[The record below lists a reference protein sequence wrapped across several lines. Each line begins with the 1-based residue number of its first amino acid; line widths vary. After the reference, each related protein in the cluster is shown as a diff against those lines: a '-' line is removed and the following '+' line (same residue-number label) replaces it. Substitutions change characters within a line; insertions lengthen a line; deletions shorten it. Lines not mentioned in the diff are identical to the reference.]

1 MNYEDDKI
9 PSLELGE
16 TSIRYMNLYGINIVL
31 QRAIPMLVD
40 GLKPIHRRI
49 MWAMYR
55 TARGNS
61 LKVATITGET
71 LKFSPHSDLGT
82 RFIVAGLSQPFSNNV
97 PFLTAKGNCGTA
109 TSGDDVAAARYWEA
123 CISKFA
129 MDVFFDEFDGTVN
142 MRENYDGDLME
153 PITLP
158 AKFPTILLNG
168 SHGIGYTMSSDILPY
183 NLNEVA
189 DATIKLLKNP
199 NADVHLIPDSP
210 TGCDIIKRD
219 DQTFVMQ
226 SSFDIDTVNYII
238 TIKNTPFGEYLRD
251 IDKRLCEIQ
260 DSPNPIKE
268 IISADNESELAENKI
283 RYVIRC
289 KPCNLYQIVNQLFK
303 RVPGFR
309 VTLSTKN
316 TVVVDAQNHTRRYN
330 ERQIL
335 CAWIANR
342 LKEKRSYFLREL
354 VTKTTEYNML
364 EGKKFMLSPQNLT
377 KTIKVFRSCTKKDEI
392 IPSLVKAYDG
402 KVTTSQANYISGLYV
417 YQLTEGEY
425 QKTLELLKKISDEII
440 YLKSV
445 VNDPDKI
452 RDVIIEDIKA
462 IKSKYGNPRR
472 SKILNFKSGESVNIG
487 ICQILTDGSVL
498 FSETENPDHF
508 ASDVTPIDGN
518 EVCLIDQYG
527 KFIWVDV
534 SKLPHD
540 KPIALTA
547 IGKEQMGKCIAAI
560 SQSDRS
566 IIMLSNK
573 GRIKLMPVQK
583 IPSNQSRKPLIPLNA
598 DECLVSVLEVSG
610 TTDDLLMYTSNGY
623 GKRFSVSDLNS
634 VNSPDAQGQ
643 FLVKDDCDAAGIF
656 VINNKKPY
664 IYYVTQL
671 GRVRLNHS
679 KFLTAGKKFAGLK
692 PIIKLTP
699 QDDLIAVFC
708 VDKDQSVTLYHADG
722 RVSAVSADTLN
733 PVTMNTPPTKP
744 KHVPG
749 VKVIRAVLT

>member
-1 MNYEDDKI
+1 MNYEDNQI

-16 TSIRYMNLYGINIVL
+16 TSIHYMNLYGINIVL

-82 RFIVAGLSQPFSNNV
+82 RFIVAGLAQPFSNNV

-123 CISKFA
+123 AISKFA
-129 MDVFFDEFDGTVN
+129 LDVFFDEFDGNVN
-142 MRENYDGDLME
+142 MRDNYDGDLKE

-183 NLNEVA
+183 NINEVA

-199 NADVHLIPDSP
+199 DADVHLIPDSP

-219 DQTFVMQ
+219 NQTFVMQ
-226 SSFDIDTVNYII
+226 SSYDIDTVNYII

-251 IDKRLCEIQ
+251 IDKRLCEIM

-268 IISADNESELAENKI
+268 ILFADNESELAENKI
-283 RYVIRC
+283 RYVIHC
-289 KPCNLYQIVNQLFK
+289 KPCNLYHVVNQLFK
-303 RVPGFR
+303 RVAGFR
-309 VTLSTKN
+309 ITLSTKN
-316 TVVVDAQNHTRRYN
+316 TVVVDPQNRTCRYN

-342 LKEKRSYFLREL
+342 LKEKRSFFLRDL
-354 VTKTTEYNML
+354 VAKTTEYNML

-377 KTIKVFRSCTKKDEI
+377 KTIKVFRSCNKKDEI
-392 IPSLVKAYDG
+392 IPALVKAYDG

-425 QKTLELLKKISDEII
+425 KKTLEMLEKISKEIV

-452 RDVIIEDIKA
+452 RDVIIDDIKT

-472 SKILNFKSGESVNIG
+472 SKILNSKSGESVNIG

-498 FSETENPDHF
+498 FSETENPEHF
-508 ASDVTPIDGN
+508 ASDVTPINGN
-518 EVCLIDQYG
+518 AVCLIDQYG
-527 KFIWVDV
+527 KFLWVDPT
-534 SKLPHD
+534 KLPHD

-547 IGKEQMGKCIAAI
+547 IGKEVMGKCIACV
-560 SQSDRS
+560 SKSDRS
-566 IIMLSNK
+566 IVMLSNK
-573 GRIKLMPVQK
+573 GRIKLMPIEK

-598 DECLVSVLEVSG
+598 DEHLVSILEVTNTS
-610 TTDDLLMYTSNGY
+610 DDLLMYTSKGY

-643 FLVKDDCDAAGIF
+643 FIVKEECDAAGIF
-656 VINNKKPY
+656 TLNNNKPF

-679 KFLTAGKKFAGLK
+679 KFLISGKKFGGLK

-708 VDKDQSVTLYHADG
+708 VDNNQNVTLYHADG
-722 RVSAVSADTLN
+722 RVSSVSVSSLS

-744 KHVPG
+744 KHVPA